1 MLAFCWYM
9 LKVIICS
16 GILFGYYWVF
26 LRNKIFHRYNRFY
39 LLSAI
44 VLSLL
49 LPLLKIGFWQP
60 ADQQSQVIRALQVVS
75 AGDDYLNNLVVSSP
89 KSSWQFEDLYPLL
102 YAAVSMGLL
111 LVMIRTLLLI
121 RSLLRKYPIRQVEE
135 MTFVN
140 TEDNSTPFSFLR
152 YIFWN
157 NSIDIDTTTG
167 RQIFKHEV
175 AHIRERHTHDK
186 LFMNLILVVCWC
198 NPFFWL
204 YRKELHMIHEFIAD
218 QKAVEDSDT
227 ASFAA
232 MILQAA
238 YPRHRFELA
247 NNFFYSP
254 IKRRLLMLTKNN
266 NPKVNYLGRIMVLPL
281 ALLVF
286 AAFTFKTRPAV
297 AKDFSK
303 MPATGSVA
311 IKDTIPVPG
320 MFINVKNA
328 DSAYLHSDE
337 FQHKALVIIDSKEI
351 GNTGNEYLEHSGR
364 TFSSIVIY
372 APAQAR
378 ALFCEKGKY
387 GVIKAAQKEV
397 TCITAQGVIV
407 DEKNDML
414 KLVGPNIDIK
424 GNLSSALICVEG
436 KEVTQD
442 ELNKIPPEK
451 ISSINIMK
459 GEKLKDYVDTKGKTA
474 LIQVNLKPEPLD
486 EVVVVGYPLKEVK
499 ETTDQPVAIAVDK
512 MNVLYIGVDNPITVA
527 VPGVPSD
534 QLLVH
539 IDQGSISGS
548 KGKYTIRVTTPGET
562 TIKVLTVRDDRKVLL
577 SSQTFRVK
585 TIPDPANGNIPID
598 MDVKYKVD
606 SAQLM
611 LAKSDWQMQQE
622 AYKQQLE
629 VKMSEQQLAT
639 LKQKL
644 VTDQS
649 NYVAQST
656 LLEEEKRKMLETKAL
671 SAKLQTTQQQ
681 KLKLAQEQKLYIT
694 NRDNMIFGRVEISP
708 SFTGGDEAWKRYL
721 MKNLDAGI
729 PLREGWK
736 PGKYSILVSF
746 IVRADGTLADIQTEN
761 YKNTKTANHC
771 IEIIRNSPRW
781 QPAIQNGKKVNAYHR
796 QPITF
801 VVSE

>member
-1 MLAFCWYM
+1 M

-60 ADQQSQVIRALQVVS
+60 TDQQSQVIRALQVVS

-157 NSIDIDTTTG
+157 NSIDIETTTG

-266 NPKVNYLGRIMVLPL
+266 NPKVNYFGRIMVLPL

-286 AAFTFKTRPAV
+286 AAFAFKTRPAV

-303 MPATGSVA
+303 MQATGSVA

-320 MFINVKNA
+320 MFINVNHA

-337 FQHKALVIIDSKEI
+337 FQHKALVIVDSKEI
-351 GNTGNEYLEHSGR
+351 GNTGNEYLEHSGL

-378 ALFCEKGKY
+378 ALFGEKGKY

-499 ETTDQPVAIAVDK
+499 ETTEQPVAIAVDK

-548 KGKYTIRVTTPGET
+548 NGKYTIRVTTPGET
-562 TIKVLTVRDDRKVLL
+562 TIKVLTVRDDRKLLL

-656 LLEEEKRKMLETKAL
+656 LLQEEKRKMLETKAL

-746 IVRADGTLADIQTEN
+746 IVRADGTLTDIKTEN